1 MKVVTSEPFLCLP
14 KNTTEVKLNGVLKLL
29 WGWNQAELHFCFCP
43 LSDRSL
49 FLSQADRETVKPY
62 EHGWLPGEEG
72 AEQVLL
78 EIWSTVHFDGSF
90 CIESLT
96 FYINKDGYVAKLR
109 NCGEVFVDGDSCI

>member
-1 MKVVTSEPFLCLP
+1 MECSNYYGVGTRLSCISVFAHCQIGVCFSP
-14 KNTTEVKLNGVLKLL
+14 KQTG
-29 WGWNQAELHFCFCP
+29 
-43 LSDRSL
+43 
-49 FLSQADRETVKPY
+49 KPY

-78 EIWSTVHFDGSF
+78 EIWSTIHFDGSF

-109 NCGEVFVDGDSCI
+109 NCGEVFVDGTVASSETF